1 MNSNGTKG
9 PLEGI
14 RVLDWTMWQFGP
26 VASSMMGDMGADV
39 IKIESLVG
47 DGGRNLSIKD
57 LEKPDFKAER
67 NSYFETC
74 NRNKRGIA
82 VDLKTEEG
90 RQIVYK
96 LVETADVFVENFRK
110 GVAERLGVGYETLR
124 KISPKLVYASAS
136 GYGPEG
142 PDSHQPSFDTCGQ
155 ARGGLMMTA
164 AQYGA
169 SEPPVVGA
177 GVADQ
182 MGAVMLCF
190 GVLAALVARNQQ
202 GTGQKIDAS
211 HLSSVMW
218 LQGLSVSMGLIGG
231 DDFSPTNRKDPWN
244 PLWNHYK
251 CKDGRWVV
259 LTMPQADRYWPT
271 FAEVMGIPDL
281 VKDPRFADIE
291 VRGKNSEELTR
302 ILDERFLTRTYA
314 EWDEAFR
321 TGGDFIYSKVQSLK
335 ELEHDSQVKANNYII
350 PFEHSELGRVK
361 MCNHPITYSET
372 PAGIWREAPELG
384 QHTEEI
390 LLEAGYDWSDIEKLQ
405 QAGAIR

>member
-1 MNSNGTKG
+1 MNSNGVKG
-9 PLEGI
+9 PMTGI
-14 RVLDWTMWQFGP
+14 KVLDWTMWQFGP

-39 IKIESLVG
+39 VKIESLVG
-47 DGGRNLSIKD
+47 DGGRALSVQD
-57 LEKPDFKAER
+57 AQNPEFQPER

-90 RQIVYK
+90 RAIVYK

-110 GVAERLGVGYETLR
+110 GVAERLGVDYATLS
-124 KISPKLVYASAS
+124 KINPKLVYASAS

-142 PDSHQPSFDTCGQ
+142 PDAYQPSFDTCGQ

-164 AQYGA
+164 AQHG
-169 SEPPVVGA
+169 STEPPVVGA

-190 GVLAALVARNQQ
+190 GVLAALVARDQQ
-202 GTGQKIDAS
+202 GIGQKIDAS
-211 HLSSVMW
+211 HLSSIMW
-218 LQGLSVSMGLIGG
+218 LQGLSVSMGLIDGQ
-231 DDFSPTNRKDPWN
+231 DFGPINRKDPGN
-244 PLWNHYK
+244 PLWNHYR

-271 FAEVMGIPDL
+271 FAEVLGIPDL
-281 VKDPRFADIE
+281 INDSRYADIE
-291 VRGKNSEELTR
+291 ARSKNSEELTR

-321 TGGDFIYSKVQSLK
+321 TGGDFIFSKVQSLD
-335 ELEHDSQVKANNYII
+335 ELEHDTQVIANDYIV
-350 PFEHSELGRVK
+350 PFDHPALGSVK
-361 MCNHPITYSET
+361 MCNHPVTYSKT
-372 PAGIWREAPELG
+372 PAGIHREAPELG

-390 LLEAGYDWSDIEKLQ
+390 LLEAGYDWDGIEKLQ